1 MTPDAPLPV
10 VIVGGGMAGLAVAY
24 ELNRQRVP
32 FLVLERAAVPG
43 GVIVTDRVGGYTID
57 GGPDALLVQKPAA
70 IDLCREL
77 GLGDRLHSTLPP
89 RTAFVYRGGRLHP
102 LPEASVLG
110 IPTRLMPLA
119 TTPLFSW
126 AGKARMACELL
137 IRRRTDEVDES
148 IGEFMRRRFG
158 REAVDYLAE
167 PLLAGI
173 HSGDVDQLSM
183 RSAFPRLTTIEAE
196 HGSLIRAFR
205 RLPRPVSTGG
215 VFQSLPGGIREMVD
229 ALLAKLPPGC
239 VRVDSPVA
247 ALTGAGGTRAAGP
260 LAARL
265 QSGEQIRASALVLAV
280 PAWEAADLAAPVDA
294 ELSALCRAVPYVS
307 SCTVALSYPRARV
320 RHPLA
325 GSGFV
330 VPRVE
335 KGLRVMAGSWVS
347 SKWPGRAPDGHV
359 LLRVFIGGVRRPELV
374 ELDDDRLVSL
384 AHDDMARLLGIDGR
398 PTLARVYRWPRANAQ
413 HVVGHLARMAA
424 IDARLARLSGLYVTG
439 SGFRGTGIPD
449 CVEDG
454 RATARAVAARAREG
468 REAAT

>member
-1 MTPDAPLPV
+1 
-10 VIVGGGMAGLAVAY
+10 MAGLAVAY
-24 ELNRQRVP
+24 ELHVRRVP
-32 FLVLERAAVPG
+32 FLVLERAATPG
-43 GVIVTDRVGGYTID
+43 GVIVTDRVDGYTID
-57 GGPDALLVQKPAA
+57 GGPDSLLVQKPAA

-77 GLGDRLHSTLPP
+77 GLGDRLFPTLPP
-89 RTAFVYRGGRLHP
+89 RTAFIYRGGRLHP

-119 TTPLFSW
+119 ATPLFSW
-126 AGKARMACELL
+126 AGKARMACDLFVP
-137 IRRRTDEVDES
+137 RRTDDADES
-148 IGEFMRRRFG
+148 IGGFMRRRFG

-183 RSAFPRLTTIEAE
+183 RSAFPRLTTIEAT

-205 RLPRPVSTGG
+205 SLPRPAATDG
-215 VFQSLPGGIREMVD
+215 VFRSLPGGIREMVD
-229 ALLAKLPPGC
+229 ALLAKLPAGC
-239 VRVDSPVA
+239 VRMDSPVV

-260 LAARL
+260 LTARL
-265 QSGEQIRASALVLAV
+265 QSGEPVRASALVLAV
-280 PAWEAADLAAPVDA
+280 PAWASADLVQPVDADLA
-294 ELSALCRAVPYVS
+294 ALCRAVPYAS

-320 RHPLA
+320 RHPLS

-359 LLRVFIGGVRRPELV
+359 LLRVFIGGVRNPELV
-374 ELDDDRLVSL
+374 ELDDGQLVSL
-384 AHDDMARLLGIDGR
+384 AHGDLARLLGIDGR
-398 PTLARVYRWPRANAQ
+398 PTLTRVYRWPRANAQ

-424 IDARLARLSGLYVTG
+424 IDARLAALPGLYVTG

-454 RATARAVAARAREG
+454 RATARAVAARVQDARE
-468 REAAT
+468 EAI